1 MNVHEEFKDIIALD
15 NEEVIEDIA
24 GISVQHNDLN
34 KNKKE

>member
-1 MNVHEEFKDIIALD
+1 MKVHEEFKDIIDLD

-24 GISVQHNDLN
+24 GIPLRHNDLN